1 MGRRGDKTSPL
12 LAVTPSPRL
21 LFPVQEPMRG
31 AADMNEAYH
40 AETSKHARTAS
51 RSSWPAPQATP
62 IPVAAPPPPAACAL
76 RDPSGIDSLILEGAA
91 LKNEID
97 SKTARLRLIHLRL
110 AESAKFENGK
120 KTAVLSGAGYR
131 VKVRL
136 YENIAWDQEKI
147 LKFREYVPEE
157 KFEELFKTVYEPTSR
172 KEIDG
177 FIAHA
182 DRELSD
188 GLKWCMNVKPGAPQV
203 TYEKLTDT
211 GSGGRGF

>member
-1 MGRRGDKTSPL
+1 
-12 LAVTPSPRL
+12 
-21 LFPVQEPMRG
+21 
-31 AADMNEAYH
+31 MNEAYH
-40 AETSKHARTAS
+40 AENIRHTRTAS
-51 RSSWPAPQATP
+51 RSSRLPPKALQAPHVEL

-110 AESAKFENGK
+110 AESARFEKGK

-147 LKFREYVPEE
+147 LKFREYVPGE
-157 KFEELFKTVYEPTSR
+157 KFGELFKAVYEPTS
-172 KEIDG
+172 G
-177 FIAHA
+177 
-182 DRELSD
+182 DRRFYRPR
-188 GLKWCMNVKPGAPQV
+188 GQGAFKRSQMV
-203 TYEKLTDT
+203 YE
-211 GSGGRGF
+211 R